1 MEIINKNLLY
11 GIGVLVISIIAAIVL
26 HTILY
31 FLLKKITLKT
41 KSKTDDLIIK
51 YSRGPALVIFI
62 IGILLLVIPFVPFS
76 EEVKSVFRHIVVLI
90 LICDIAWLFIAGA
103 YFLEKLILTRY
114 PMDTPDN
121 LKARKIYTQVVVL
134 KRIIIVISIFFAF
147 SLSLLTF
154 PKVKQIG
161 MSLLASAGVVGVIL
175 GIAAQKT
182 LANIIAGIQLAI
194 TQPIRIDDVVIVEGE
209 WGRIEEITLTYV
221 VVRVWDKRR
230 LIVPVN
236 YFLERPFQNWT
247 RVSADLLATVYI
259 YADYHLPV
267 DPVRKALYE
276 ILKESNNWDG
286 KVWGLQVTD
295 LTDKTMELRALM
307 SASDSSKAW
316 DLRCEV
322 REKLINFIQKQFPHC
337 LPKIRAELENKKIIK
352 GGNV

>member
-1 MEIINKNLLY
+1 
-11 GIGVLVISIIAAIVL
+11 
-26 HTILY
+26 
-31 FLLKKITLKT
+31 
-41 KSKTDDLIIK
+41 
-51 YSRGPALVIFI
+51 
-62 IGILLLVIPFVPFS
+62 
-76 EEVKSVFRHIVVLI
+76 
-90 LICDIAWLFIAGA
+90 
-103 YFLEKLILTRY
+103 
-114 PMDTPDN
+114 
-121 LKARKIYTQVVVL
+121 
-134 KRIIIVISIFFAF
+134 
-147 SLSLLTF
+147 
-154 PKVKQIG
+154 

-182 LANIIAGIQLAI
+182 LANVIAGIQLAI

-337 LPKIRAELENKKIIK
+337 LPEIRAELENKKEL
-352 GGNV
+352 